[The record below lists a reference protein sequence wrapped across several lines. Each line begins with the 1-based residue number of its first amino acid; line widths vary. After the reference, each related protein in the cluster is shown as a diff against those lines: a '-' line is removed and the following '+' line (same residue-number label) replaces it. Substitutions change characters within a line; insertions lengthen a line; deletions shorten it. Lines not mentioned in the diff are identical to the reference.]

1 MLIPSHSA
9 SLKGKVVWVSG
20 ASCGL
25 GEAIALQLAQVGAKI
40 VITGNEDTHEKV
52 KQKCLEASNGRLK
65 DEDILAIPPFDI
77 RDVEKHDA
85 IVKQVLD
92 HFKRVRG
99 QRARARR

>member
-1 MLIPSHSA
+1 M
-9 SLKGKVVWVSG
+9 SG

-40 VITGNEDTHEKV
+40 IITGNEDTHEKV
-52 KQKCLEASNGRLK
+52 KQKCLEASRGKLK

-77 RDVEKHDA
+77 RDVGKHDA

-92 HFKRVRG
+92 HFKRVIERMTTG
-99 QRARARR
+99 N